1 MTCSGPVPAHA
12 LALPDTVRAEA
23 SLYNTAKRGYDKA
36 KTHSNDRPSAK
47 GAHDGCL
54 AKDSRDARATG
65 VFQSRREPGF
75 RGAVSLTGLASGV
88 LLLVIAIYHRE
99 LKGRTCAECR
109 AKQAL

>member
-36 KTHSNDRPSAK
+36 KTHSTDHPSAPE
-47 GAHDGCL
+47 GQDGSL

-65 VFQSRREPGF
+65 VFQSRREPG
-75 RGAVSLTGLASGV
+75 RSGAVSLTGLTSGV
-88 LLLVIAIYHRE
+88 LLLVIATTVVR
-99 LKGRTCAECR
+99 
-109 AKQAL
+109 

>member
-36 KTHSNDRPSAK
+36 KTHSDDHPSAQ
-47 GAHDGCL
+47 GGQDGSL

-65 VFQSRREPGF
+65 VLQSRTEPG
-75 RGAVSLTGLASGV
+75 RSGAVSLTGLASGV
-88 LLLVIAIYHRE
+88 LLMAIATYRRE
-99 LKGRTCAECR
+99 LKGRTCA
-109 AKQAL
+109 K